1 MTSAGIKRCK
11 NRYNIGISTVIDDG
25 LTPFGALQWR
35 NNEYAGVS
43 NHQCLD
49 CLLNRL
55 FRRTPKKTSKLRVT
69 SLCEGNSAV
78 NSRAKG
84 QQRGKCFHLM
94 TSSWLEQLA
103 VGEVMIKLCF
113 RFSYGTRTCRLRAH
127 AVSSVYIQFPERNIP
142 RAISQVDVIIHTS
155 MPVGN
160 RTLTVHY
167 GLIKLIPC
175 QYHYANREAWPFRS
189 TYISIHFQLESII

>member
-1 MTSAGIKRCK
+1 MAWHRLVHYNDVIMSTLASQITSVSIV
-11 NRYNIGISTVIDDG
+11 YSTVCS
-25 LTPFGALQWR
+25 GARQR
-35 NNEYAGVS
+35 KPQSSA
-43 NHQCLD
+43 
-49 CLLNRL
+49 
-55 FRRTPKKTSKLRVT
+55 
-69 SLCEGNSAV
+69 SLAFVRGIQRWIP
-78 NSRAKG
+78 RAKG
-84 QQRGKCFHLM
+84 QQRGICFHLM

-113 RFSYGTRTCRLRAH
+113 LFSYGTRTCRLRAH

-160 RTLTVHY
+160 RTLTVHD

-175 QYHYANREAWPFRS
+175 QYHYANRVAWPFRN
-189 TYISIHFQLESII
+189 TYIIIHYQLESII